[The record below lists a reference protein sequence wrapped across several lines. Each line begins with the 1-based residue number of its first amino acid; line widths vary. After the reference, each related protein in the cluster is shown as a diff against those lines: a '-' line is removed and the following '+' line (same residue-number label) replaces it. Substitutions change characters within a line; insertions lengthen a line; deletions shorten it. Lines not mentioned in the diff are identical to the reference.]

1 MGQLFKIFII
11 ALGLYYFFRLIG
23 RAIMGNN
30 RRKSGDNQS
39 RNQEHSSNS
48 RDNSDDDDE
57 YVDYEEI
64 E

>member
-23 RAIMGNN
+23 KAIKGND
-30 RRKSGDNQS
+30 KKGPFDSSGNQGGSSQRGNDDN
-39 RNQEHSSNS
+39 
-48 RDNSDDDDE
+48 DDE

-64 E
+64 D